1 MIAFVEG
8 IVEEVA
14 LDHVIFN
21 VNGLGY
27 RVFVSGTT
35 SYSVQ
40 PGTRERLFT
49 HQHVREDAIIL
60 FGFKTKEEKELFVR
74 LQNVSGIGP
83 KAALMICGAAPLRDV
98 VSAIQGERVEF
109 LKKLPGIGQK
119 TAQRLIIELKD
130 KLEDLG
136 LAGVGGLLVNPGAVS
151 MRGDHELFDALSA
164 LGYNDKEAQHAVRLL
179 NSEIDEGLPLET
191 LIKKALLHL
200 TKSR

>member
-8 IVEEVA
+8 IVEDA
-14 LDHVIFN
+14 AIDHIVLN

-35 SYSVQ
+35 SYSIQ
-40 PGTRERLFT
+40 PGSRQRLFT
-49 HQHVREDAIIL
+49 HQHVREDAIVL
-60 FGFKTKEEKELFVR
+60 FGFKTKQERDLFVR

-83 KAALMICGAAPLRDV
+83 KAALTIVGAAPIGDV
-98 VSAIQGERVEF
+98 IEAIQGEHVDF

-136 LAGVGGLLVNPGAVS
+136 MPGGAGIPVYTGAVS
-151 MRGDHELFDALSA
+151 PRGDGELFEALLA
-164 LGYNDKEAQHAVRLL
+164 LGYNDKEARGVVRVLAK
-179 NSEIDEGLPLET
+179 EIEEGAALET
-191 LIKKALLHL
+191 LIKKALQHL
-200 TKSR
+200 TR